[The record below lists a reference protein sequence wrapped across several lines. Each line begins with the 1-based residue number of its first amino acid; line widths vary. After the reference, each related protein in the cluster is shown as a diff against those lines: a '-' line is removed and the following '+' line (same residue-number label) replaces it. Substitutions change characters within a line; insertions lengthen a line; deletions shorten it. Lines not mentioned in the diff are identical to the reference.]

1 MSRWYGKIGFSV
13 QEETS
18 PGIWNE
24 VITEKYYYGDIMNR
38 SRRWQQSQ
46 DLIDDIT
53 ITNEI
58 SITTDPYII
67 ENLTYIKYVEVMGIK
82 WKVSN
87 ITINAPRLILTLGGI
102 YNAYPG

>member
-24 VITEKYYYGDIMNR
+24 VVVEKEYYGDIYNR
-38 SRRWQQSQ
+38 SRKWQQSK

-58 SITTDPYII
+58 TITTDPYII
-67 ENLTYIKYVEVMGIK
+67 ENLTNIKYVVIEGIK
-82 WKVSN
+82 WKISN
-87 ITINAPRLILTLGGI
+87 ITISAPRLTLSLGGI
-102 YNAYPG
+102 YNAYQG

>member
-24 VITEKYYYGDIMNR
+24 VIVEKNYYGDISNR
-38 SRRWQQSQ
+38 SRRWQQGQ
-46 DLIDDIT
+46 DLLDDIT

-58 SITTDPYII
+58 IITTDPYII
-67 ENLTYIKYVEVMGIK
+67 ENLTNIRYVEIMGIK
-82 WKVSN
+82 WKISN
-87 ITINAPRLILTLGGI
+87 ITLNAPRLTLSLGGI
-102 YNAYPG
+102 YNAYQS

>member
-1 MSRWYGKIGFSV
+1 MSRWYGKIGFSI

-24 VITEKYYYGDIMNR
+24 VVVEKNYYGDIYNR
-38 SRRWQQSQ
+38 SRKWQQSK

-58 SITTDPYII
+58 TITTDPYII
-67 ENLTYIKYVEVMGIK
+67 ENLTNIKYVIIEGIK
-82 WKVSN
+82 WKITN
-87 ITINAPRLILTLGGI
+87 ITLSAPRLTLSLGGI
-102 YNAYPG
+102 YNAYQG

>member
-24 VITEKYYYGDIMNR
+24 VVVEKNYYGDISNR
-38 SRRWQQSQ
+38 SRRWQQGQ
-46 DLIDDIT
+46 DLLDDIT

-58 SITTDPYII
+58 IITTDPYII
-67 ENLTYIKYVEVMGIK
+67 ENLTNIRYVEIMGIK
-82 WKVSN
+82 WKIAN
-87 ITINAPRLILTLGGI
+87 ITLNTPRLTLSLGGI
-102 YNAYPG
+102 YNAYQS

>member
-24 VITEKYYYGDIMNR
+24 VVVEKNYYGDIYNR
-38 SRRWQQSQ
+38 SRRWQQSK

-58 SITTDPYII
+58 TITTDPYII
-67 ENLTYIKYVEVMGIK
+67 ENLTNIKYVIIEGIK
-82 WKVSN
+82 WKISN
-87 ITINAPRLILTLGGI
+87 ITLSAPRLTLSLGGI
-102 YNAYPG
+102 YNAYQG

>member
-24 VITEKYYYGDIMNR
+24 VVVEKEYYGDIYNR
-38 SRRWQQSQ
+38 SRKWQQSK

-58 SITTDPYII
+58 TITTDPYII
-67 ENLTYIKYVEVMGIK
+67 ENLTNIKYVVIEGIK
-82 WKVSN
+82 WKISN
-87 ITINAPRLILTLGGI
+87 ITLSAPRLTLSLGGI
-102 YNAYPG
+102 YNAYQG

>member
-24 VITEKYYYGDIMNR
+24 VVVEKNYYGDISNR
-38 SRRWQQSQ
+38 SRRWQQGQ
-46 DLIDDIT
+46 DLLDDIT

-58 SITTDPYII
+58 IITTDPYII
-67 ENLTYIKYVEVMGIK
+67 ENLTNIRYVEIMGIK
-82 WKVSN
+82 WKITN
-87 ITINAPRLILTLGGI
+87 ITLNHPRLTLSLGGI
-102 YNAYPG
+102 YNAYQS

>member
-24 VITEKYYYGDIMNR
+24 VVVEKNYYGDISNR
-38 SRRWQQSQ
+38 SRRWQQGQ
-46 DLIDDIT
+46 DLLDDIT

-58 SITTDPYII
+58 IITTDPYII
-67 ENLTYIKYVEVMGIK
+67 ENLTNIRYVEIMGIK
-82 WKVSN
+82 WKITN
-87 ITINAPRLILTLGGI
+87 ITLNAPRLTLSLGGI
-102 YNAYPG
+102 YNAYQS

>member
-24 VITEKYYYGDIMNR
+24 VVEEKNYYGDLSNR
-38 SRRWQQSQ
+38 SRRWQQGQ

-53 ITNEI
+53 ITNELT
-58 SITTDPYII
+58 ITTDPYII
-67 ENLTYIKYVEVMGIK
+67 ENLTNIKYVVIMGIK
-82 WKVSN
+82 WKISN
-87 ITINAPRLILTLGGI
+87 ITLSAPRLTLSLGGI
-102 YNAYPG
+102 YNAYPD

>member
-24 VITEKYYYGDIMNR
+24 VVVEKNYYGDISNR
-38 SRRWQQSQ
+38 SRRWQQGQ

-53 ITNEI
+53 ITNELTI
-58 SITTDPYII
+58 MLPLSIVALALMITFS
-67 ENLTYIKYVEVMGIK
+67 
-82 WKVSN
+82 VSFGRRF
-87 ITINAPRLILTLGGI
+87 ADQLSVFDQSPS
-102 YNAYPG
+102 

>member
-1 MSRWYGKIGFSV
+1 MSRWYGIIGFSV

-24 VITEKYYYGDIMNR
+24 VIEEKNYYGDISNR

-46 DLIDDIT
+46 DLIDDVT

-58 SITTDPYII
+58 TITTDPYII
-67 ENLTYIKYVEVMGIK
+67 ENLTNIKYVVIMGIK
-82 WKVSN
+82 WKIAN
-87 ITINAPRLILTLGGI
+87 ITLSAPRLTLSLGGV
-102 YNAYPG
+102 YNAYSG

>member
-24 VITEKYYYGDIMNR
+24 VVEEKNYYGDLSKR
-38 SRRWQQSQ
+38 SRRWQQGQ

-53 ITNEI
+53 ITNELT
-58 SITTDPYII
+58 ITTDPYII
-67 ENLTYIKYVEVMGIK
+67 ENLTNIKYVVIMDIK
-82 WKVSN
+82 WKITN
-87 ITINAPRLILTLGGI
+87 ITLSAPRLTLTLGGI
-102 YNAYPG
+102 YNAFQS

>member
-24 VITEKYYYGDIMNR
+24 VVVEKNYYGDIYNR
-38 SRRWQQSQ
+38 SRKWQQSK

-58 SITTDPYII
+58 TITTDPYII
-67 ENLTYIKYVEVMGIK
+67 ENLTNIKYVVIEGIK
-82 WKVSN
+82 WKISN
-87 ITINAPRLILTLGGI
+87 ITLSAPRLTLSLGGI
-102 YNAYPG
+102 YNAYQG

>member
-24 VITEKYYYGDIMNR
+24 VVVEKNYYGDIYNR
-38 SRRWQQSQ
+38 SRKWQQSK

-58 SITTDPYII
+58 TITTDPYII
-67 ENLTYIKYVEVMGIK
+67 ENLTNIKYVIIEGIK
-82 WKVSN
+82 WKITN
-87 ITINAPRLILTLGGI
+87 ITLSAPRLTLSLGGI
-102 YNAYPG
+102 YNAYQG

>member
-24 VITEKYYYGDIMNR
+24 VVVEKNYYGDISNR
-38 SRRWQQSQ
+38 SRRWQQGQ
-46 DLIDDIT
+46 DLLDDIT

-58 SITTDPYII
+58 IITTDPYII
-67 ENLTYIKYVEVMGIK
+67 ENLTNIRYVEIMGIK
-82 WKVSN
+82 WKIAN
-87 ITINAPRLILTLGGI
+87 ITLNAPRLTLSLGGI
-102 YNAYPG
+102 YNAYQS